1 MRWSSVAAALAK
13 WAGCQYPGL
22 IAISGLNV
30 VVLAAIA
37 VATVN
42 VSGRPQLVPNSAPPQ
57 P

>member
-13 WAGCQYPGL
+13 WAGRQYPGL
-22 IAISGLNV
+22 IAISGWNV